1 MTRKF
6 RKAIL
11 KCKRVLPTC
20 RRHRR
25 FRIKL
30 TRCCFRCACLI
41 PGLDRLCYGDPVSR
55 FNGLSKQST
64 ENMIPDV
71 LSSKQIDD
79 GVYDA
84 RNESADSAP
93 NRSSDDTWGE
103 ADYVAGH
110 VAINRRDNWNML

>member
-11 KCKRVLPTC
+11 KSKRVLPTC

-41 PGLDRLCYGDPVSR
+41 PGLDRDLVSR
-55 FNGLSKQST
+55 FSGLSKQST
-64 ENMIPDV
+64 ENMISDV
-71 LSSKQIDD
+71 LSSKPIDD

-103 ADYVAGH
+103 ADLVAGH